1 MDVDSLLYCG
11 FATLRL
17 IRPPPV
23 VAKSL
28 QLRVSQADNVWL
40 FKAAEAPYAFME
52 DKGVG
57 NFFGKE

>member
-1 MDVDSLLYCG
+1 M
-11 FATLRL
+11 L
-17 IRPPPV
+17 IRFCIAALQHCDSYGPRLSLQ
-23 VAKSL
+23 KSL

-40 FKAAEAPYAFME
+40 FKVAEAPYAFLE